1 MKLALQTVASA
12 IVGFAFFA
20 LALFLPAGTWHYWQ
34 AWVFIAV
41 FAVSTFIPTIYLA
54 ITDPAALQRR
64 LRAGPTAE
72 TRPAQRIIMTA
83 TVGLVVAI
91 LVLSALDHRFGWSQV
106 PFWLIVVGD
115 VFVAVGLTAAQGVV
129 VIANRFAGASITVES
144 GQRLV
149 TTGPY
154 RMVRHPMYSSVL
166 VMMVGMPLALDSF
179 WALALV
185 PPGLLLLATRIRDEE
200 RLLSDELAGYRDY
213 AEKVRY
219 RLVPRVW

>member
-12 IVGFAFFA
+12 VFGFAFFGF
-20 LALFLPAGTWHYWQ
+20 ALFVPAGTIDYWQ

-72 TRPAQRIIMTA
+72 TRPAERIIMTA
-83 TVGLVVAI
+83 IVTLVVAI

-106 PFWLIVVGD
+106 PLWLTVVGD
-115 VFVAVGLTAAQGVV
+115 VLVAVGLTAAQGV

-144 GQRLV
+144 GQQLV

-154 RMVRHPMYSSVL
+154 ALVRHPMYSAVL
-166 VMMVGMPLALDSF
+166 LMMVGMPVALDSF
-179 WALALV
+179 WGLVLV
-185 PPGLLLLATRIRDEE
+185 PPALLLLAARIRDEE
-200 RLLSDELAGYRDY
+200 HLLADELPGYPTYSRQ
-213 AEKVRY
+213 VRY
-219 RLVPRVW
+219 RLIPHLW